1 MGRVYTYCVLLTLAV
16 ISGVCTNRQE
26 DVCLLEHGSSL
37 SKCEATQRDT
47 EGSPLPVSEAR
58 CDFHRDLCRYTS
70 RSCRGALGW
79 TSTVHGYAQVKAVRN
94 KPSVLESPLLDVSSP
109 SCLTVISD
117 IQHPAQM
124 DVMFDT
130 SGGLCLLETLPSASE
145 PQTHHLHIPIGAG
158 KVVFRAF
165 TQGQDGGTVR
175 IHFLSVDPDCCSID
189 WDEFMK
195 NKGNTSRIPECSWQH
210 VNQWKFFDNRVEGK
224 NTRSQLTTPL
234 LPPALSTS
242 RPACLSFEFILPH
255 NGDRSLRVSL
265 VDETNS
271 ETLLWRIFRS
281 RPSSFQH
288 ETGQIPIV
296 SGSAFRVTFKAERKS
311 VSPTGLIKVQF
322 SRSTAMCEQ
331 HPDDA
336 FNHEDSDTDTDSDTD
351 SDTDP
356 PSREGPSVAVI
367 AGGGTAAVLVI
378 AIVVCGVICWR
389 RGKKRGIPDA
399 APTHPATPVR
409 EDRPLSNI
417 YSEINDVPI
426 GQLTPGG
433 RQTRHDVSEGC
444 VRAGRDDGH
453 PQQDSYS
460 HLTARGVDS
469 NSHAAS
475 HNPHHK
481 VNAYS
486 PVGVQGT
493 DNYSHIGALHPNQ
506 CQVQISDVYSHIPTR
521 NPDQPKPQDPD
532 VPSEHV
538 HQGAE
543 MSPGAAHGEC
553 VPPVLDPGV
562 LSQKLRNPAEETLS
576 DAYDHIGA
584 ASRKE
589 STQVRDTAAPQAYS
603 HVTFNTEGPY
613 DVVQRDRQR
622 PVVDSNYHSLEECS

>member
-16 ISGVCTNRQE
+16 ISGVCMYRQE
-26 DVCLLEHGSSL
+26 DVCLLEDRSSL

-47 EGSPLPVSEAR
+47 ERDEARPVSEAR
-58 CDFHRDLCRYTS
+58 CDFDGDLCHYTS
-70 RSCRGALGW
+70 RSCRGVLGW
-79 TSTVHGYAQVKAVRN
+79 TSTLRGYAQVKAVRN

-336 FNHEDSDTDTDSDTD
+336 FNHED